1 MSDYKGEWQAAK
13 TRFEESSGV
22 KKPAP
27 TKKNLFGKAVRQ
39 KVGIAEAFG
48 KVDKLMPEDDGETM
62 REKDLEK
69 LGPLVSTAGQEVRNY
84 LKLLTDAIDN
94 EKEEHGKGADAIYR
108 DLKILKAELES
119 MTAKMKAKL
128 DRIYAVRRAESEG
141 LSQRVKMF
149 LTNFRT
155 MKTSIDKNGKQALAV
170 VQQLL
175 KDPTVQNFNSAF
187 PKAARD
193 LTQNIGQIH
202 KFTLPEELNPD
213 ALRTRGEALE
223 DPQIAEAV
231 EELEKRVAHFKRE
244 TIPLMRETGTT
255 PMDSTLAKFCNS
267 PIRFEEGASKEDV
280 IEATRNFGRQVKKAL
295 ELGQKMI

>member
-1 MSDYKGEWQAAK
+1 MSDYKGEWEAAK
-13 TRFEESSGV
+13 TTFEESTGV

-62 REKDLEK
+62 RQKDLDK
-69 LGPLVSTAGQEVRNY
+69 LGQLVSTAGQEVRDY
-84 LKLLTDAIDN
+84 LKLLTDSIDK
-94 EKEEHGKGADAIYR
+94 EKEEHGKGAEAIYR
-108 DLKILKAELES
+108 DLKILKAKLES
-119 MTAKMKAKL
+119 MVAHMKAKL
-128 DRIYAVRRAESEG
+128 DRAYAVRRAESEG
-141 LSQRVKMF
+141 LNQRLKMF

-155 MKTSIDKNGKQALAV
+155 MKTSIERNGKKALV
-170 VQQLL
+170 IVQQLL
-175 KDPTVQNFNSAF
+175 KDPNPQIFNAAF
-187 PKAARD
+187 PDAARD
-193 LTQNIGQIH
+193 LTQNLGQIH

-223 DPQIAEAV
+223 DPTIAEAV
-231 EELEKRVAHFKRE
+231 EELEKKVAHFKRE

-267 PIRFEEGASKEDV
+267 PIRFEEGASQEDV